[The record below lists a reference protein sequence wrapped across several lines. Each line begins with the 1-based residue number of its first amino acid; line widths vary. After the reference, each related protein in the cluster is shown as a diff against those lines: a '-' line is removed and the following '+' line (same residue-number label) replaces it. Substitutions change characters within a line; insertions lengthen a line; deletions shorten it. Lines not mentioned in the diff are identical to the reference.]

1 MLFAFNYYQRSQ
13 RRPRPLVWGIRDAV
27 VVRNSVMDCHGSVV
41 VPQRQ
46 IWIPSSSHWN
56 NTTTQ
61 CATTYPP
68 PPPNGLLPVT
78 PQQQQ
83 QQQQQKRYVGKGLP
97 HIRRQAKRYGYTND
111 DAKLQIC
118 HSDYDLLLDTE
129 LEDAFHVD
137 SEDMTFAKVKFNL
150 SDIKQAV
157 EEIYEDSRRLQYYD
171 RAERKWHALT
181 DLETLPM
188 YRGGKRVLQVRV
200 PEYYDDTPMVMRNEP
215 YSDDDDYDLDFDPN
229 DENEVFRPKT
239 KKKGLVAPHHPP
251 DRVAMYLEDSIKSLV
266 VQLKESGH
274 VRADGVI
281 YGDQGHRE
289 TMYAVRHSETQV
301 KQWTR
306 DYVLTQVTTTTR
318 YRLLARLF
326 VAVPG
331 ALDHVV
337 RGIHEYSDRL
347 WGPRYVPRRPR
358 YRTRYRPN
366 HTTTT
371 GTYIRYP

>member
-1 MLFAFNYYQRSQ
+1 MLFAYNNYYQRSQ
-13 RRPRPLVWGIRDAV
+13 RPLLVWDIRDAV
-27 VVRNSVMDCHGSVV
+27 VVRNSIMDCHGSVV

-46 IWIPSSSHWN
+46 IWIPSSSLWN

-68 PPPNGLLPVT
+68 PPNGLLPVIR
-78 PQQQQ
+78 QQQ

-150 SDIKQAV
+150 SDIQQAV
-157 EEIYEDSRRLQYYD
+157 EEIYDDSRRLQYYD
-171 RAERKWHALT
+171 RAERKWHAIT
-181 DLETLPM
+181 DLETLQM

-200 PEYYDDTPMVMRNEP
+200 PEYYDDTPMVMRNER
-215 YSDDDDYDLDFDPN
+215 YSDDDDDDEDLDF

-251 DRVAMYLEDSIKSLV
+251 DLVAMYLEDSIQRLV

-281 YGDQGHRE
+281 YGDQGHVE
-289 TMYAVRHSETQV
+289 IMYAVRHSETQV

-306 DYVLTQVTTTTR
+306 DYVLTQVTTSTSTTR

-337 RGIHEYSDRL
+337 RGIHITDRL

-371 GTYIRYP
+371 GTYIPYP